1 LHWAGFLTAAVLLNL
16 SPGPDIA
23 FIMGQTVRG
32 GHKAGFAALFLHGF
46 LIIVVA
52 AFIEPPLVIAGER
65 LTNKLRNNPR
75 FGMWL
80 DRGLGAILVGL
91 GIRLAME
98 DR

>member
-65 LTNKLRNNPR
+65 LTNKQRNNPR